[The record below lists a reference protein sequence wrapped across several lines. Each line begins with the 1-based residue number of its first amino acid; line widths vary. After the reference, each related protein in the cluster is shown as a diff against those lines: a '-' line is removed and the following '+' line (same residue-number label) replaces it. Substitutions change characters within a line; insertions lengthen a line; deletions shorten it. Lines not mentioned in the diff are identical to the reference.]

1 MSEYKRKGPNR
12 SQSRNNNNYN
22 RDRNSN
28 RSDRRNASENNRES
42 RDSGRFNR
50 DDSANFQ
57 RIERTRVT
65 CDSCHKQCEV
75 PFKPTSNKPVYCD
88 NCFNKNKS
96 SDRGFRSD
104 RGSSRDFEPRSRD
117 SGNSDLLKDMNRK
130 LDKIMKELDI
140 E

>member
-1 MSEYKRKGPNR
+1 MSEYKRKGPRR
-12 SQSRNNNNYN
+12 SQSRNNDSRN
-22 RDRNSN
+22 RDSN
-28 RSDRRNASENNRES
+28 REDRRNASQDN
-42 RDSGRFNR
+42 RDSGRFDRR
-50 DDSANFQ
+50 DSGDFK

-75 PFKPTSNKPVYCD
+75 PFKPSSNKPVYCND
-88 NCFNKNKS
+88 CFRKESGS
-96 SDRGFRSD
+96 SNRH
-104 RGSSRDFEPRSRD
+104 GSSRDSYGSNRDSRPRD